1 MKKYFILFIV
11 SCVFNYTHAQELQ
24 VNLSVMS
31 NRISTQVDKKTFQ
44 TLQTALSNFLNN
56 RKWTNQQYQAHE
68 RIRCNFLLNIEQEVG
83 QNLYKASLTVQAA
96 RPIYNTT
103 YESPLLNIQDNDV
116 VFRYVE
122 FQPIEFNET
131 RVQGTDPLAANLTA
145 ILAYYSYIILGL
157 DHASFSPRGGDV
169 YFQRALNIVNS
180 APESRDLSGWKTFD
194 GVRNRFRMVENLTDS
209 RFALVHDAVYSYYR
223 TGLDMFF
230 ENEQVARTG
239 VLNALNSLSTL
250 NRDIPN
256 SMILQVFFQGKSN
269 EIARL
274 FSKADAD
281 TRTRAKDLLL
291 KLDVTNA
298 AVYRQL

>member
-11 SCVFNYTHAQELQ
+11 SCVFNYIHAQELQ
-24 VNLSVMS
+24 VNLSVMA

-122 FQPIEFNET
+122 FQPIEFNEN

>member
-1 MKKYFILFIV
+1 MKKYIILFVV
-11 SCVFNYTHAQELQ
+11 SCIFNFSHAQELQ

-31 NRISTQVDKKTFQ
+31 NRVSTQVDKKTFQ

-122 FQPIEFNET
+122 FQPIEFNDN

-169 YFQRALNIVNS
+169 YFQRALNIVNN

-256 SMILQVFFQGKSN
+256 SMILQVFFQGKTN

-281 TRTRAKDLLL
+281 TRSRAKDLLL

-298 AVYRQL
+298 SVYRQL

>member
-1 MKKYFILFIV
+1 MKKYFILFFI
-11 SCVFNYTHAQELQ
+11 SCIFTYAHAQELQ
-24 VNLSVMS
+24 VNLSVMA
-31 NRISTQVDKKTFQ
+31 NQISTQVDKKTFQ

-83 QNLYKASLTVQAA
+83 QNLYKASLTIQAA

-122 FQPIEFNET
+122 FQPIEFNEN

-145 ILAYYSYIILGL
+145 ILAYYSYVILGL
-157 DHASFSPRGGDV
+157 DHASFTARGGDV
-169 YFQRALNIVNS
+169 YFQRALNIVNN

-194 GVRNRFRMVENLTDS
+194 GVRNRYRMIENLTDS

-269 EIARL
+269 EIARM

-281 TRTRAKDLLL
+281 TRARAKDLLL

-298 AVYRQL
+298 SIYRQL

>member
-1 MKKYFILFIV
+1 
-11 SCVFNYTHAQELQ
+11 
-24 VNLSVMS
+24 MS
-31 NRISTQVDKKTFQ
+31 NRVSTQVDKKTFQ

-122 FQPIEFNET
+122 FQPIEFNDN

-169 YFQRALNIVNS
+169 YFQRALNIVNN

-281 TRTRAKDLLL
+281 TKTRAKDLLL